1 MSYTRLS
8 TWVGLGR
15 KTLIGLCLLTLAA
28 CATQGSSFQA
38 SGLNQ
43 LVLGQSTRADAEQ
56 SLHGRPHQVY
66 RQLDGSELAVWFQG
80 STLATDAVYF
90 RQELWLQFDAQ
101 GRFQEVVKR
110 SHIPATYRE
119 QARSAAAAPTG
130 SVTIEHPG
138 TDMITILPV
147 SH

>member
-1 MSYTRLS
+1 MSRTRLS

-15 KTLIGLCLLTLAA
+15 KTLIGLCLLTLVA
-28 CATQGSSFQA
+28 CATQGSSFKA
-38 SGLNQ
+38 SGLND
-43 LVLGQSTRADAEQ
+43 LILGQSTRADAEL
-56 SLHGRPHQVY
+56 SLQGRPHQVY
-66 RQLDGSELAVWFQG
+66 RQLDGSEMAVWFQG
-80 STLATDAVYF
+80 TTLATDAVYF

-101 GRFQEVVKR
+101 GRFQQVVKR
-110 SHIPATYRE
+110 SHIPSMYRE
-119 QARSAAAAPTG
+119 QALSTTTG